1 MQRWNLFICL
11 KSWKQ
16 LLGSVSRSTSYPW
29 KDSYTTPRPKRQS
42 QKCGWCHTNIWI
54 WGKLLLGVENNHKHR
69 MVTRKP
75 TSEAAWQPPS
85 LLGSE
90 MKEDA
95 RLSRVSQYKG
105 WNGPDRWD
113 GYLEKECS
121 CSCPLNLALHGV
133 QFLQDVF
140 ISSHHYRTLPE
151 PASLL
156 PKMQTGRILLASLSN
171 SGDSLAGLNL
181 IVSRF
186 LNKMVPQ
193 EEIQAPK
200 SPGSPR
206 LCHIFI
212 KKKKTAFR

>member
-1 MQRWNLFICL
+1 
-11 KSWKQ
+11 
-16 LLGSVSRSTSYPW
+16 
-29 KDSYTTPRPKRQS
+29 
-42 QKCGWCHTNIWI
+42 
-54 WGKLLLGVENNHKHR
+54 
-69 MVTRKP
+69 
-75 TSEAAWQPPS
+75 
-85 LLGSE
+85 

-95 RLSRVSQYKG
+95 RLSGVSQYKG

-121 CSCPLNLALHGV
+121 CSCPLYLALHGV

-140 ISSHHYRTLPE
+140 ISSRHHRTLPE

-156 PKMQTGRILLASLSN
+156 PKMQTGRIPLASLSN
-171 SGDSLAGLNL
+171 SGGSLAGLNL
-181 IVSRF
+181 IVPRL

-212 KKKKTAFR
+212 KKKKKKTSLQVIYPIFLSELFGYLEPSFPFSDLIFDWREKVQTHTYKCTFLKERKLHKQKVFHLQGEPHLSGLRR